1 MSVHTVL
8 CVLFTCADVLPLVAE
23 LKAEAARV
31 ESEADLG
38 CQTQAREA
46 EVTFIREQN
55 QLEVTKAKELSNIE
69 VRIIAY

>member
-1 MSVHTVL
+1 M
-8 CVLFTCADVLPLVAE
+8 AE

-31 ESEADLG
+31 ESEADLD

-46 EVTFIREQN
+46 EVGFVREQN

-69 VRIIAY
+69 VRVNTH